1 VIHDIATVLLYLQ
14 PLFLLYFI
22 VLNGFYTLFTFISLF
37 NIREYINTISNEH
50 INSIIS
56 GTFYRPLTI
65 IIPAYNE
72 EKTIVQTIESIL
84 SLNYPEFEVIVVND
98 GSSDKTLEIMIDT
111 FQLGA
116 FEKPVALKVPHE
128 EIRGTFYSLDH
139 PKLFVIDKVNGG
151 KADALNAGINVS
163 QYPLFCSFDADSIL
177 ESDALLRAA
186 RLFAED
192 REIVATGGIVRVLN
206 GSEVENGYVKHVR
219 APKHALECLQA
230 VEYTKG
236 FLSGRTAWSFLRCL
250 LIVSGAFGIFRKDLV
265 VAIGGYRKTVGE
277 DMDLVVRLH
286 RHCRKGRIR
295 YKVVFVPDPVCWT
308 QVPSDFRS
316 LLRQRNRWHRGL
328 IDSLWHSRGMFL
340 NPRYGTVGMFGFPY
354 FVFVE
359 AVGPVVEFLGY
370 FSFFFLLVSGHV
382 TRDFA
387 LLFFLLAFLWG
398 TWINLGSIL
407 LDNLIYRRYNSLKDI
422 LKLCLFAMLEFF
434 GYRQVIVM
442 ERLIA
447 SLFFWRKRW
456 GKQKRKMM
464 DRSSKS
470 DDSTKMIFD

>member
-1 VIHDIATVLLYLQ
+1 
-14 PLFLLYFI
+14 
-22 VLNGFYTLFTFISLF
+22 
-37 NIREYINTISNEH
+37 
-50 INSIIS
+50 
-56 GTFYRPLTI
+56 
-65 IIPAYNE
+65 
-72 EKTIVQTIESIL
+72 
-84 SLNYPEFEVIVVND
+84 
-98 GSSDKTLEIMIDT
+98 
-111 FQLGA
+111 
-116 FEKPVALKVPHE
+116 
-128 EIRGTFYSLDH
+128 
-139 PKLFVIDKVNGG
+139 
-151 KADALNAGINVS
+151 
-163 QYPLFCSFDADSIL
+163 
-177 ESDALLRAA
+177 
-186 RLFAED
+186 
-192 REIVATGGIVRVLN
+192 
-206 GSEVENGYVKHVR
+206 
-219 APKHALECLQA
+219 
-230 VEYTKG
+230 
-236 FLSGRTAWSFLRCL
+236 
-250 LIVSGAFGIFRKDLV
+250 
-265 VAIGGYRKTVGE
+265 
-277 DMDLVVRLH
+277 
-286 RHCRKGRIR
+286 
-295 YKVVFVPDPVCWT
+295 
-308 QVPSDFRS
+308 
-316 LLRQRNRWHRGL
+316 
-328 IDSLWHSRGMFL
+328 MFL